1 MCTAEN
7 LVLAGRSLKSLE
19 LCNVIQQ
26 VNTVELGHNDIVL
39 YNISSITSDVLWY
52 QLIPHR

>member
-7 LVLAGRSLKSLE
+7 LVLGRSLKSLE